1 MTSARYV
8 QDWYELVSKGLGEK
22 LLRLHFTV
30 EDLARLRMTA
40 TLGPV
45 AESVF
50 ALDLFSRKGNVVFNG
65 WRKSVRSRLGIWGQR
80 VEALTRANRPVP
92 DLLWLLEQSGG
103 ASGNGMRNDEQER
116 MQVSAALFEFCQV
129 AVVPYWS
136 RARSY
141 LEAERDAWGRVVITH
156 GSERLLSTL
165 NPKLVWKP
173 PVLEIPSKRD
183 HDVCLDGRGMLLS
196 PSLFLFDKPCVV
208 LNAERETGLPA
219 LAFSVPFSRG
229 AAEAFW
235 SASESNGQALAA
247 LVGQTRAAAL
257 EALNDGCTTS
267 ELARRLGISPAG
279 ASQHATVLR
288 DAGLITT
295 FRDRNA
301 VLHTLTTL
309 GVALLRSS
317 VSARMLS
324 TRLREDVTSAP
335 GTQR

>member
-1 MTSARYV
+1 
-8 QDWYELVSKGLGEK
+8 
-22 LLRLHFTV
+22 
-30 EDLARLRMTA
+30 MTA

-65 WRKSVRSRLGIWGQR
+65 WRNSVRSRLGIWGQR
-80 VEALTRANRPVP
+80 AEALARANRPVP
-92 DLLWLLEQSGG
+92 DLLWLLEQSGP
-103 ASGNGMRNDEQER
+103 SGNGVRDDEQER

-165 NPKLVWKP
+165 NPKLAWKP

-183 HDVCLDGRGMLLS
+183 QDVRLDGRGMLLS
-196 PSLFLFDKPCVV
+196 PSLFLFNKPCVV

-229 AAEAFW
+229 AAAAFW

-267 ELARRLGISPAG
+267 ELARRLGISQAG
-279 ASQHATVLR
+279 ASQHATILR

-324 TRLREDVTSAP
+324 TRLREDVSLAP
-335 GTQR
+335 GAWR